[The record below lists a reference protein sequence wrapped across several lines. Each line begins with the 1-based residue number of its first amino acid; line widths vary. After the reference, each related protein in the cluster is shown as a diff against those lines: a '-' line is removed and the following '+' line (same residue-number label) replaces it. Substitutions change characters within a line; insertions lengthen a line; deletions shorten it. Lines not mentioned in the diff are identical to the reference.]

1 MLIWVRFVQFV
12 CGIETEGE
20 IMAKA
25 LKAYNVGPVTRRSMP
40 FWCVSNPL
48 SDPFG
53 GKVLPTIDSLEVA
66 GLLAEAAK
74 SGLIEMT
81 SFHDDDL
88 VSWDPKHPEDDLDP
102 SSETYKKLR
111 AIKKILDQAGLTINT
126 ATCSLHGNTLFRAGG
141 LTNPDKKLRA
151 LARKKVERTLRI
163 GAFFGAKHYT
173 YWVARDGFEVP
184 MTVDWKNVYT
194 WLAEGLDAVTDYIEK
209 NNFKNYIG
217 ATIEPKPNEPRG
229 HMFLP
234 NSGHAVGFIQS
245 SLKRPDFW
253 GVNPELLQHES
264 MALINAV
271 QTVGYLT
278 AVKKL
283 FFLHFG
289 SQIKGQFDNDFPP
302 LIGPEGL
309 KETVQ
314 MFWALEKVGWKGVV
328 EFDCHMLRAEGDPDD
343 PIGCR
348 RAFIKNCLQGLSLSL
363 ALAARLKGFKFTGL
377 SDSEAD
383 LASIMALCKIDDKE
397 LV

>member
-1 MLIWVRFVQFV
+1 
-12 CGIETEGE
+12 
-20 IMAKA
+20 MARA

-53 GKVLPTIDSLEVA
+53 GKVLPTIDSLDVA
-66 GLLAEAAK
+66 RLLAEAAQA
-74 SGLIEMT
+74 GLIEMT

-88 VSWDPKHPEDDLDP
+88 VVWDPGHPEDDLDP
-102 SSETYKKLR
+102 SSETHRQLR
-111 AIKKILDQAGLTINT
+111 AIKKILDDAGLKINT
-126 ATCSLHGNTLFRAGG
+126 ATCSLHGHTLFRAGG
-141 LTNPDKKLRA
+141 LTNPDGKLRA
-151 LARKKVERTLRI
+151 LARRKVERTLRI
-163 GAFFGAKHYT
+163 GALFGARYYT

-184 MTVDWKNVYT
+184 VTVDWKNVYG
-194 WLAEGLDAVTDYIEK
+194 WLAEGLNAVTDYIEK
-209 NNFKNYIG
+209 KKLGNYIG

-245 SLKRPDFW
+245 CLKRPAFW

-264 MALINAV
+264 MALLNAV
-271 QTVGYLT
+271 QTLGYLT
-278 AVKKL
+278 ALKKL
-283 FFLHFG
+283 FLH
-289 SQIKGQFDNDFPP
+289 SAPDQAQFDNDFPP

-314 MFWALEKVGWKGVV
+314 MFWALEKIGWKGVV

-343 PIGCR
+343 PLGCR
-348 RAFIKNCLQGLSLSL
+348 RAFIRNCLQALALSL
-363 ALAARLKGFKFTGL
+363 ALATRLKGFSAAGL

-383 LASIMALCKIDDKE
+383 LAATMAMCKVNAKA